1 MSKFNNEFDG
11 NNTKLFIMRIT
22 LSKIALFL
30 LVSISMVSC
39 SKEEEATAAPV
50 VNTAQLNAKYSYIA
64 EEEEV
69 LALINNYR
77 VNIGLNSL
85 EKVDYISFKSE
96 EHDKYM
102 ISTGQMTHNFFQ
114 DRYENI
120 VQALGA
126 TNVSENLAYNFNSA
140 EAVFNAWLNSPSHKA
155 NIDGNFTHFGISIR
169 ANAEGKKYYTNI
181 FMKK

>member
-1 MSKFNNEFDG
+1 
-11 NNTKLFIMRIT
+11 MRIT
-22 LSKIALFL
+22 LSKIVLFL
-30 LVSISMVSC
+30 LVSISIVSC
-39 SKEEEATAAPV
+39 SKDEETAGTTEQQV
-50 VNTAQLNAKYSYIA
+50 VNTAQLSAKYNYVA

-69 LALINNYR
+69 LVLINNYR
-77 VNIGLNSL
+77 ASHNLKVL

-96 EHDKYM
+96 EHDNYM

-120 VQALGA
+120 VKALGA
-126 TNVSENLAYNFNSA
+126 TNVSENLAYNFSTA
-140 EAVFNAWLNSPSHKA
+140 QGVFNAWLNSPSHKV
-155 NIDGNFTHFGISIR
+155 NIDGDFTHFGISIR